1 MRMSFILN
9 NCMAIS
15 IVFTVILF
23 VSIVCNKRIVAL
35 VISFVTML
43 FGSFLLLYAFAKISG
58 FDALDIQIKG
68 LMIIGEGF
76 AGVALMML
84 LFPIFFLIG
93 LVTLLTGVF
102 RKESVNKSI

>member
-1 MRMSFILN
+1 RMSFILT
-9 NCMAIS
+9 NCIAIS
-15 IVFTVILF
+15 IIFVLILF

-76 AGVALMML
+76 IL
-84 LFPIFFLIG
+84 LVITSVFIS
-93 LVTLLTGVF
+93 VQETKKKTL
-102 RKESVNKSI
+102 